1 MRCLR
6 HYLLPTFGI
15 RVNAIAPFGT
25 ATAMLPEAIVKGLP
39 KIGAPVNTPEQVAEV
54 TLGVVAGSHKGK
66 NGEYTARI
74 GLGPEG
80 GPCNGLSVYVES
92 GKGWEL
98 EEGLAATRAEWQ
110 GEGPNERLLKAG
122 AWLASV
128 SFVAWASGVDC
139 GEEKKAASG
148 SSTKAV
154 LIDFYREQHGRR
166 SSNANAK
173 YSTT

>member
-80 GPCNGLSVYVES
+80 GPCNGLTVYVES

-128 SFVAWASGVDC
+128 SFVAWASGVLM
-139 GEEKKAASG
+139 A
-148 SSTKAV
+148 
-154 LIDFYREQHGRR
+154 GRR
-166 SSNANAK
+166 RK
-173 YSTT
+173 RRMDHRLWLC